1 MQVRNDFLK
10 ERNSFLLQEL
20 SLLLIMN
27 TASRV
32 LTSHH
37 NHMEEQSDEL
47 SRTSPNTELARILG
61 NSIQP
66 WGLEG

>member
-1 MQVRNDFLK
+1 M
-10 ERNSFLLQEL
+10 
-20 SLLLIMN
+20 LLIMN
-27 TASRV
+27 TATRV

-66 WGLEG
+66 WGLEVGYFENKIFVLTSR